1 MEYTVSEW
9 FGYERRD
16 FRFRDRDALIVLPKG
31 KLSGK
36 WAVKMEYFGAF
47 PNLETE
53 LLSRGWCLAWLS
65 NVNRWGTDADSDA
78 KAAFVPFMAEE
89 FGLEKRFACVGMSCG
104 GLCSVNFAA
113 KYPSLTS
120 VLYLDAP
127 VMNLLSCPMGFGEGE
142 ALGGERGWEEIRAAL
157 GFRDIAELLIYR
169 DHPMDRLEALA
180 ENRIP
185 VALVYGEADVTVP
198 YRENGIVLERLYR
211 ERGLPLFTAGKPGCG
226 HHPHGLENPKPLAD
240 FIEAWAE

>member
-1 MEYTVSEW
+1 MEYKVSEW

-31 KLSGK
+31 KPNGK

-113 KYPSLTS
+113 KYPSLT
-120 VLYLDAP
+120 P
-127 VMNLLSCPMGFGEGE
+127 KKLSSFSG
-142 ALGGERGWEEIRAAL
+142 
-157 GFRDIAELLIYR
+157 
-169 DHPMDRLEALA
+169 
-180 ENRIP
+180 
-185 VALVYGEADVTVP
+185 LV
-198 YRENGIVLERLYR
+198 R
-211 ERGLPLFTAGKPGCG
+211 
-226 HHPHGLENPKPLAD
+226 
-240 FIEAWAE
+240 

>member
-1 MEYTVSEW
+1 MDYKVSDW

-16 FRFRDRDALIVLPKG
+16 FRFEDRDALIVLPKE
-31 KLSGK
+31 KPNGK

-53 LLSRGWCLAWLS
+53 LLSRGWCLAYLQ

-78 KAAFVPFMAEE
+78 KDRFAGFMARE
-89 FGLEKRFACVGMSCG
+89 FGLEDRFVCVGMSCG

-113 KYPSLTS
+113 KYPSRVS

-127 VMNLLSCPMGFGEGE
+127 VINLLSCPMGFGAGE
-142 ALGGERGWEEIRAAL
+142 KLGGGGGWNEIQAAL
-157 GFRDIAELLIYR
+157 GFRDVSELLLYR
-169 DHPMDRLEALA
+169 DHPLDRLPKLA

-185 VALVYGEADVTVP
+185 VALVYGDADVTVP
-198 YRENGIVLERLYR
+198 YTENGIAVERLYR
-211 ERGLPLFTAGKPGCG
+211 EKGLPLFCAGKPGCG

-240 FIEAWAE
+240 FIEAWA

>member
-16 FRFRDRDALIVLPKG
+16 FRFGDRDALIVLPKG
-31 KLSGK
+31 KPNGK

-53 LLSRGWCLAWLS
+53 LLSRGWCLAYLR

-78 KAAFVPFMAEE
+78 KAAFVPFVAEE
-89 FGLEKRFACVGMSCG
+89 YGLERRFACVGMSCG

-113 KYPSLTS
+113 KYPSLVS
-120 VLYLDAP
+120 ALYLDAP
-127 VMNLLSCPMGFGEGE
+127 VMNLLSCPMGFGAGE
-142 ALGGERGWEEIRAAL
+142 ALGGDRGWEEIQSAL
-157 GFRDIAELLIYR
+157 GFRDVSELLLYR
-169 DHPMDRLEALA
+169 GHPMDRLEPLA

-185 VALVYGEADVTVP
+185 VALVYGEADTTVP
-198 YRENGIVLERLYR
+198 YLENGIALERLYR
-211 ERGLPLFTAGKPGCG
+211 QRGLPLFCAGKPGCG
-226 HHPHGLENPKPLAD
+226 HHPHGLENPKPLTD
-240 FIEAWAE
+240 FIEAWVF